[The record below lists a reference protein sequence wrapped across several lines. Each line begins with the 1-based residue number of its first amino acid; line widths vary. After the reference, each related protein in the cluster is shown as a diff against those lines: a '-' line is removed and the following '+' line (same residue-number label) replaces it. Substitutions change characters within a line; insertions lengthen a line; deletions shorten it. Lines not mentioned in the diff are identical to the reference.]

1 MDDRHQIDG
10 QQMASA
16 SRNIDRKKPTDCTGF
31 AQQALI
37 ILISQRVQHKPAS
50 NNTAVAV
57 NYAPS
62 STPLSPRQTENRPHR
77 KRAAMTPPTHKP
89 RQISEA
95 ATKKYQLIIKET

>member
-1 MDDRHQIDG
+1 
-10 QQMASA
+10 MASGWHWQA
-16 SRNIDRKKPTDCTGF
+16 AISTAKNPMDCPGF

-50 NNTAVAV
+50 NNTPVAV

-62 STPLSPRQTENRPHR
+62 STPLSPRQTENRLHR
-77 KRAAMTPPTHKP
+77 KRAAMTLTHKP
-89 RQISEA
+89 PQISEA